1 MQNNLPVILSVILNI
16 VQLVL
21 LVLTVVIYIRTR
33 DRARELDN
41 LGKLRKIADLH
52 KEGILEDEE
61 FKSKKNEILSRV

>member
-1 MQNNLPVILSVILNI
+1 MSNDYPLVLSIILNI

-21 LVLTVVIYIRTR
+21 MAVLVVAFIRTR

-52 KEGILEDEE
+52 KDGILEDDE
-61 FKSKKNEILSRV
+61 FKAKKAEVLSRV